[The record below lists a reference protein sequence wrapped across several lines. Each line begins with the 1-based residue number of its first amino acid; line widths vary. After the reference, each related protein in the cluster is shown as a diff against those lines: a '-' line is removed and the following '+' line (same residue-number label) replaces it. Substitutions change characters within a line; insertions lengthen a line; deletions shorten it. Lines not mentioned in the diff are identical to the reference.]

1 MKTSVFP
8 LDLACIDRSKIHE
21 NPMTS
26 VSDSSFNDTN
36 NSSVDNVSNNDN
48 CISASDTRD
57 MTTKHDNNQSTNNS
71 IIQILDTDA
80 PVVLLSI
87 TSDEPILLLDQ
98 VIQESVINEEEQ
110 DDDYYPA
117 SNTSATEMNTSLKDT
132 QSSSQPQTTDI
143 ELQSNATKQGRSKKQ
158 STSKIMVVESSKN
171 EGKSNQIL
179 LLLMINMDSRKYVV
193 KYFNRSVKSII
204 TSYDQVSI
212 YLVSTNTTSHAKQ
225 FNQTN
230 FTKKINRTSYD

>member
-8 LDLACIDRSKIHE
+8 LDPACIDRSKILE

-36 NSSVDNVSNNDN
+36 NSSVGNVSNNDN
-48 CISASDTRD
+48 CISASDTFY
-57 MTTKHDNNQSTNNS
+57 MANKHDNNQSTNNS
-71 IIQILDTDA
+71 ITQVLATDA
-80 PVVLLSI
+80 PVVPLSI
-87 TSDEPILLLDQ
+87 TSDEAILLVDQ
-98 VIQESVINEEEQ
+98 FMQESIINEEEQ

-117 SNTSATEMNTSLKDT
+117 SNTSATGMNTSSKDT
-132 QSSSQPQTTDI
+132 PSFSQPRTTDI
-143 ELQSNATKQGRSKKQ
+143 ELQPNATKQGRSKKQ

-179 LLLMINMDSRKYVV
+179 LLLMINIDSRKYVV
-193 KYFNRSVKSII
+193 KYFDRSVKSII

-212 YLVSTNTTSHAKQ
+212 YL
-225 FNQTN
+225 
-230 FTKKINRTSYD
+230 I